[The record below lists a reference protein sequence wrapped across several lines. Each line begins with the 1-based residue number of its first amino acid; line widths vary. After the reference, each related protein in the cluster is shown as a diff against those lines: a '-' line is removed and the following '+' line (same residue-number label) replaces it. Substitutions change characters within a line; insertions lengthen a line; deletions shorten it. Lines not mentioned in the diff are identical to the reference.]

1 MKITIEAD
9 VLKRL
14 AQLRDELNDGATRRR
29 GARIGAMLDEI
40 ISPALDQV
48 EPIPFA
54 LSSGVVLVDAQGVV
68 DQDAY
73 EAWLATQEG

>member
-14 AQLRDELNDGATRRR
+14 AQLRDDLNDGATWRR
-29 GARIGAMLDEI
+29 GARIGAMLDEV
-40 ISPALDQV
+40 ISPVLDLV

-68 DQDAY
+68 DQAAY
-73 EAWLATQEG
+73 EAWLATQED